1 MDVNMNKKDHDFSI
15 QFKGIQIK
23 SIEKA
28 RIFAYHL
35 EQIEKEFW
43 IRTGKIGLEDC
54 FICPDITDNE
64 LNSLN
69 NTAMERCVRTILNEI
84 I

>member
-35 EQIEKEFW
+35 DQIEKEF
-43 IRTGKIGLEDC
+43 
-54 FICPDITDNE
+54 
-64 LNSLN
+64 
-69 NTAMERCVRTILNEI
+69 
-84 I
+84 